1 MLHAIVYTSN
11 AGSTARYAQLL
22 GQVTGLP
29 IFSAQEAHKNLANGD
44 ILYLGW
50 VMAGT
55 VKGYQQAAK
64 RYRIHAV
71 CAVGLSQTGTQI
83 KQVREKTHI
92 PAHIPLFTL
101 QGAFHLE
108 RLRGAYK
115 LMMQLMVKTAG
126 KSLAAKPDRT
136 PEEDDLLAEDSNALL
151 DDGADVAEAQDA
163 PAEEPEAEEEAAVE
177 PAEDAEEAEE

>member
-1 MLHAIVYTSN
+1 
-11 AGSTARYAQLL
+11 
-22 GQVTGLP
+22 
-29 IFSAQEAHKNLANGD
+29 
-44 ILYLGW
+44 
-50 VMAGT
+50 MAGT

-83 KQVREKTHI
+83 EQVREKTHI
-92 PAHIPLFTL
+92 PDSISLFTL

-136 PEEDDLLAEDSNALL
+136 PEENDLLAMMTQGGDRVCLENLQAVL
-151 DDGADVAEAQDA
+151 DWYHAQ
-163 PAEEPEAEEEAAVE
+163 
-177 PAEDAEEAEE
+177 

>member
-71 CAVGLSQTGTQI
+71 CAVGLSQPGTQI
-83 KQVREKTHI
+83 EQVREKNHI

-136 PEEDDLLAEDSNALL
+136 PEEDDLLAMMTQGGDRVCLENLQAVL
-151 DDGADVAEAQDA
+151 DWYHAQ
-163 PAEEPEAEEEAAVE
+163 
-177 PAEDAEEAEE
+177 

>member
-29 IFSAQEAHKNLANGD
+29 VFSAQEAHKNLASGD

-71 CAVGLSQTGTQI
+71 CSVGLSQTGTQVE
-83 KQVREKTHI
+83 QVREKTHI
-92 PAHIPLFTL
+92 PADIPLFTL

-108 RLRGAYK
+108 RLHGAYK

-126 KSLAAKPDRT
+126 KALAEKTDRT
-136 PEEDDLLAEDSNALL
+136 PEEDDLLAMMTQGGDRVCL
-151 DDGADVAEAQDA
+151 DNLH
-163 PAEEPEAEEEAAVE
+163 AVLDWYYARKE
-177 PAEDAEEAEE
+177 RKDL

>member
-29 IFSAQEAHKNLANGD
+29 VFSAQEARKNLTSGD

-55 VKGYQQAAK
+55 VKGSQQAAK

-83 KQVREKTHI
+83 EQVREKTHI
-92 PAHIPLFTL
+92 PDSIPLFTL

-136 PEEDDLLAEDSNALL
+136 PEEDDLLAMMTQGGDRVCLENLQAVL
-151 DDGADVAEAQDA
+151 DWYHAQ
-163 PAEEPEAEEEAAVE
+163 
-177 PAEDAEEAEE
+177 

>member
-1 MLHAIVYTSN
+1 MMLHAIVYTSN

-29 IFSAQEAHKNLANGD
+29 IFSAQEAHKNLASGD

-83 KQVREKTHI
+83 EQVREKTHI
-92 PAHIPLFTL
+92 PDSIPLFTL

-115 LMMQLMVKTAG
+115 LMVKTAG

-136 PEEDDLLAEDSNALL
+136 PEEDDLLSMMTQGGDRVCLENLQAVL
-151 DDGADVAEAQDA
+151 DWYHAQ
-163 PAEEPEAEEEAAVE
+163 
-177 PAEDAEEAEE
+177 